1 MSRPVTDLALLL
13 SRMEPV
19 LNEGVWVYA
28 MVPHGTDLGGVEP
41 LATFREA
48 EGLTLVVPE
57 ADAQRLGWP
66 ELFRAAWITLQVHS
80 DLQAVGLTAAFARAL
95 GDAGISCNVLAGAC
109 HDHLFVPV
117 ERSQDALAALRALSS
132 RPTAETLPAAGAV
145 VFAKDLARVA
155 AYYQHVV
162 PMTVQHA
169 GADHVVL
176 QAGGIELTIHAI
188 PELIAR
194 DIAIAE
200 PPALR
205 DETPIKLFLPVD
217 SLAEVRRRAPT
228 WGGGLGPATREW
240 AARGF
245 RACDGHDPE
254 GNVVQFREASPGD

>member
-66 ELFRAAWITLQVHS
+66 VLFRAAWITLQVHS

-188 PELIAR
+188 PEPIAR
-194 DIAIAE
+194 GIAIAR
-200 PPALR
+200 AARVARR
-205 DETPIKLFLPVD
+205 DTDQAVP
-217 SLAEVRRRAPT
+217 VRRRAPT

>member
-1 MSRPVTDLALLL
+1 MSTPMADLALLL

-19 LNEGVWVYA
+19 LNDGVWAYA
-28 MVPHGTDLGGVEP
+28 MVPPGTELGGVEP

-57 ADAQRLGWP
+57 ADAQRQGWP
-66 ELFRAAWITLQVHS
+66 VLFRAAWISLQVHS

-132 RPTAETLPAAGAV
+132 GTRAEAPPAAGAV

-155 AYYQHVV
+155 AFYQHVV
-162 PMTVQHA
+162 PMAVQHA

-176 QAGGIELTIHAI
+176 GAGGFELTIHAI
-188 PELIAR
+188 PEPIAR
-194 DIAIAE
+194 DVTIAE

-205 DETPIKLFLPVD
+205 DETPIKLILPVA
-217 SLAEVRRRAPT
+217 SLAEARRRAPG
-228 WGGGLGPATREW
+228 WGGGLGPVGREW
-240 AARGF
+240 AAQGW

-254 GNVVQFREASPGD
+254 GNVVQFREASAGA